1 MQFLF
6 KESLLSIP
14 YFIHSTGPADD
25 LDDGGDNPF
34 GNGEDVVDD
43 EDYLVDDG
51 RPGVPI
57 RAMYDYVG
65 AEEDELTFKAGQYP
79 ILQSIHWDTIN
90 YLLGLFF

>member
-1 MQFLF
+1 M
-6 KESLLSIP
+6 SIP

-65 AEEDELTFKAGQYP
+65 AEEDELTFKAGQYL
-79 ILQSIHWDTIN
+79 ILQAPYWDIII
-90 YLLGLFF
+90 Y